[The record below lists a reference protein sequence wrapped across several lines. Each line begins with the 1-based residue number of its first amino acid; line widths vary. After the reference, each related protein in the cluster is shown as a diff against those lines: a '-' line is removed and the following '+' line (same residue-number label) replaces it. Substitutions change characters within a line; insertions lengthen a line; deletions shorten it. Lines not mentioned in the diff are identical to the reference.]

1 MKPDYKNWMP
11 KGMITGIAA
20 GAALVTVFFFLFV
33 LGVFPFP
40 QNIRIALSIVFGI
53 GMIVL
58 FAFLVW
64 VIALYKAFDYNG
76 SRQMSRQIIEGT
88 ADYVKL
94 PEGGRGLDVGCGSG
108 ALTIACAKRNPKAYM
123 LGIDRWGKEYASFS
137 NTIDNESS
145 VIGTLRTSGYT
156 RVELIRHYMTMPV
169 IVTVIGAGLGN
180 LAGYTVFKDIVIK
193 LYYNS
198 YSLPEYETVWS
209 PSALIKT
216 TVIPLVLMFFINL
229 FVISSKLRLS
239 PLRFLRHDLKKKK
252 RQKAVRLPKWSFLRR
267 FRLRVILQNIPD
279 YIVLVVGVILIEV
292 MLCFAF
298 GFPDSLDYYAETA
311 PEMLFTEN
319 QYLLT
324 GMKDDEGEE
333 ITTDTPGAEHFNS
346 TTLQQEKSAILSEGG
361 FGGGSGEDVTVY
373 GVEKDSAY
381 IDIDEELKDGEVF
394 LSEAYAKKYGFGKG
408 DTISLSEKYEEKS
421 YDFTVAGIYPYEGA
435 VAVFMPIDNFNRI
448 FEKDDGAFAGFFS
461 DEKITDIDDRYIAS
475 VITKKDITKVT
486 DQLQHS
492 MGDFFAVFQYVL
504 LVLAIVLIYLL
515 TKIIIEKNENAISMS
530 KILGFQNGEIASIY
544 MLPTAITVLIFTG
557 ISFVIGYYIMALL
570 FRMSLGP
577 EIRSSRQGRGRRTL
591 PVTSMIIPG
600 WKRSMGQ
607 MGQSSTRQ
615 EFFIILRKSR

>member
-475 VITKKDITKVT
+475 VMTKKDITKVT